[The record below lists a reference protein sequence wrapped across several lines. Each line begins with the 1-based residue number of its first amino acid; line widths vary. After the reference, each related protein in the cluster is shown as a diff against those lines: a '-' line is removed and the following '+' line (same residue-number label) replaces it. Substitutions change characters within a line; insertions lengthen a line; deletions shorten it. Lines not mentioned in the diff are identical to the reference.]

1 MRPIK
6 FNVGLPHD
14 NPAAAIAM
22 ARHAEELGYHSVSI
36 DDHFFMRGLMADPR
50 APHYECF
57 AMLSAVAATTK
68 TIRMLPLVTS
78 MSYRNPALLAKTMAS
93 LDNLS
98 GGRFT
103 AGIGAGWFKEE
114 YDAYGFPYPSN
125 AERIEQMGD
134 GIKVLKAMWTQ
145 DEPAYRGRYFKIEK
159 AYCDPKPVQ
168 KPHLPILIGGGGK
181 RVLEIAAQEADIL
194 NLNPPVTKGYVDIVE
209 ALKFDRGKVAKRIEM
224 IGGFLKAAGRAP
236 DALELSGG
244 GFVLMAKDRATA
256 DAMAA
261 ATAQS
266 LGIQDNASVRDSL
279 QVLIGTPDDVKR
291 ELATRVEKFGMTYF
305 FLNFMMPDTIDF
317 FAKEVMPAFT
327 R

>member
-1 MRPIK
+1 MKPIK
-6 FNVGLPHD
+6 FNVGLPD
-14 NPAAAIAM
+14 NDPVAM
-22 ARHAEELGYHSVSI
+22 LATARRAEDLGYYSVSI
-36 DDHFFMRGLMADPR
+36 DDHFFMKGLMSNEH

-57 AMLSAVAATTK
+57 TMLSAVAATTK

-98 GGRFT
+98 GGRLI

-114 YDAYGFPYPSN
+114 YDAYGYPYPSN

-145 DEPAYRGRYFKIEK
+145 DQPTYHGPHFKIDK
-159 AYCDPKPVQ
+159 AYCEPKPVQ
-168 KPHLPILIGGGGK
+168 RPHLPILIGGGGK
-181 RVLEIAAQEADIL
+181 RVLEIAAHEADIL
-194 NLNPPVTKGYVDIVE
+194 NLNPPVTKGYVDVAE
-209 ALKFDRGKVAKRIEM
+209 ALKFDRTKVAKRIEM
-224 IGGFLKAAGRAP
+224 IHGFLKAAGRP
-236 DALELSGG
+236 HDALELSGG

-256 DAMAA
+256 DSMAA

-266 LGIQDNASVRDSL
+266 LGVENNDKVRDSL
-279 QVLIGTPDDVKR
+279 QVLIGTPDDIKR
-291 ELATRVEKFGMTYF
+291 ELTSRIEKLGMTYF
-305 FLNFMMPDTIDF
+305 FLNFMMPDAIEM

>member
-6 FNVGLPHD
+6 FNVGLPNGD
-14 NPAAAIAM
+14 PAATLAT
-22 ARHAEELGYHSVSI
+22 ARRAEELGYYSVSI
-36 DDHFFMRGLMADPR
+36 DDHFFMRGLMADVR
-50 APHYECF
+50 APHCECF
-57 AMLSAVAATTK
+57 TMLSAVAAVTRS
-68 TIRMLPLVTS
+68 IRLLPLVTS
-78 MSYRNPALLAKTMAS
+78 MSYRNPSLLAKTMAS
-93 LDNLS
+93 IDKLS

-134 GIKVLKAMWTQ
+134 GIKLLKAMWTQ
-145 DEPAYRGRYFKIEK
+145 DEPTYHGKYFKIDK

-168 KPHLPILIGGGGK
+168 RPHLPILIGGGGK

-194 NLNPPVTKGYVDIVE
+194 NLNPPVTKGYVDVAE
-209 ALKFDRGKVAKRIEM
+209 ALKFNREKVLKRIEM
-224 IGGFLKAAGRAP
+224 IRGFVKASGRVS

-244 GFVLMAKDRATA
+244 GFVLIAKDRATA

-266 LGIQDNASVRDSL
+266 LGVENNESVRDSL
-279 QVLIGTPDDVKR
+279 QVLIGTPDDIKK
-291 ELATRVEKFGMTYF
+291 ELAVRIEKFGMTYF
-305 FLNFMMPDTIDF
+305 FLNFMMPDAIEM
-317 FAKEVMPAFT
+317 FAKEVMPAFA